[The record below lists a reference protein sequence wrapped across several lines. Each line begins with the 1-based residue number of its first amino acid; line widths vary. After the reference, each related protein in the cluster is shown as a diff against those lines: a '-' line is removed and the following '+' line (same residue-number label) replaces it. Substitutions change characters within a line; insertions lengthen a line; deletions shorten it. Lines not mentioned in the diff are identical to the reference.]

1 MRRAATAE
9 EGKANRASIF
19 LLTAVAVAGGATAQ
33 NYPSRP
39 IRLVTPN
46 PAGGATDAIA
56 RIVAARLADAL
67 SVQIVIDNRGGA
79 GGTIAGDI
87 AAHAAPDGYT
97 LLAGSVST
105 HSFAPIIYRKLPYDP
120 ITDFAPIS
128 LFAIVQN
135 MLVVNPAV
143 PAASVKELV
152 ALAKAKRGTL
162 NYSSAGSGTTSHFAV
177 AMFVSIAGL
186 GKYMVHVPYKG
197 GAQALTATA
206 AGEAHINFGPM
217 PGSMVALVKAGK
229 LKPLAV
235 GGAARSPSM
244 PDVPT
249 MAEAGYPA
257 YQSSGW
263 FGLLAPAGTPPAIIA
278 QLNRAVA
285 DTVNAPDT
293 KQQLL
298 NVGGEPA
305 SNTPAAFQKF
315 IRDQLGLHRKIV
327 REEGIKFE

>member
-1 MRRAATAE
+1 MSIEVIAE
-9 EGKANRASIF
+9 RVLVAITLLASN
-19 LLTAVAVAGGATAQ
+19 TWAQ
-33 NYPSRP
+33 DYPARP
-39 IRLVTPN
+39 IRLVAPN

-56 RIVAARLADAL
+56 RIVAGKLAEML
-67 SVQIVIDNRGGA
+67 GTQIVIDNRGGA

-105 HSFAPIIYRKLPYDP
+105 HSFAPIIYRQLPYDP
-120 ITDFAPIS
+120 IRDFAPIS

-135 MLVVNPAV
+135 LLVINPSV
-143 PAASVKELV
+143 PAANVRELI
-152 ALAKAKRGTL
+152 ALAKAKPGTL

-177 AMFVSIAGL
+177 DMVESLAGL
-186 GKYMVHVPYKG
+186 AKYVVHIPYKG

-229 LKPLAV
+229 VKPLAV
-235 GGAARSPSM
+235 GGAARSPTL
-244 PDVPT
+244 PEVPT
-249 MAEAGYPA
+249 MAEAGLPA

-263 FGLLAPAGTPPAIIA
+263 YGLLAPAGTPRAIIA
-278 QLNRAVA
+278 RINRAVVA
-285 DTVNAPDT
+285 SVNAADT
-293 KQQLL
+293 KQHLL

-305 SNTPAAFQKF
+305 SNTPEAFDKF
-315 IRDQLGLHRKIV
+315 IRDQLALHRRIV
-327 REEGIKFE
+327 LEAGIKFE

>member
-1 MRRAATAE
+1 VRHITILFAA
-9 EGKANRASIF
+9 
-19 LLTAVAVAGGATAQ
+19 LAVGAGAFAQ
-33 NYPSRP
+33 DYPSHP
-39 IRLVTPN
+39 IRLVAPN

-56 RIVAARLADAL
+56 RIVAGKLADLLGA
-67 SVQIVIDNRGGA
+67 QIVIDNRGGA

-120 ITDFAPIS
+120 IKDFAPIS

-135 MLVVNPAV
+135 LLVVNLAV
-143 PAASVKELV
+143 PAANVKELI
-152 ALAKAKRGTL
+152 ALAKAKPGTL

-177 AMFVSIAGL
+177 AMFVSVTGL
-186 GKYMVHVPYKG
+186 SRYVVHIPYKG

-229 LKPLAV
+229 LRPLAV
-235 GGAARSPSM
+235 GGATRSPTL
-244 PDVPT
+244 PEVPT
-249 MAEAGYPA
+249 MAESGFPA
-257 YQSSGW
+257 YQSAGW
-263 FGLLAPAGTPPAIIA
+263 YGLLAPAGTPRAIIMR
-278 QLNRAVA
+278 LNQAVVA
-285 DTVNAPDT
+285 AANAADT
-293 KQQLL
+293 KQHML

-305 SNTPAAFQKF
+305 SDTPEVFAQF
-315 IRDQLGLHRKIV
+315 IRDQLALHRKIV

>member
-1 MRRAATAE
+1 MAILTTVGARA
-9 EGKANRASIF
+9 
-19 LLTAVAVAGGATAQ
+19 Q
-33 NYPSRP
+33 DYPSRP

-56 RIVAARLADAL
+56 RIVASKLADTLAT
-67 SVQIVIDNRGGA
+67 QIVIDNRGGA

-120 ITDFAPIS
+120 IKDFAPIS

-135 MLVVNPAV
+135 LLVINPSV
-143 PAASVKELV
+143 PAANVKELI
-152 ALAKAKRGTL
+152 ALAKAKPGTL

-177 AMFVSIAGL
+177 AMFVSLAGL
-186 GKYMVHVPYKG
+186 TKYVVHIPYKG

-229 LKPLAV
+229 VKPLAV
-235 GGAARSPSM
+235 GGSARSPTL
-244 PDVPT
+244 PEVPT
-249 MAEAGYPA
+249 MAEAGLPA

-263 FGLLAPAGTPPAIIA
+263 YGLLAPAGTPRAIIA
-278 QLNRAVA
+278 KLNHAVVA
-285 DTVNAPDT
+285 TVNATDT
-293 KQQLL
+293 KQLLL

-305 SNTPAAFQKF
+305 SDTPEVFAKF
-315 IRDQLGLHRKIV
+315 IRDQLALHRKIV
-327 REEGIKFE
+327 QEEGIKFE

>member
-1 MRRAATAE
+1 MKGEAHVLLFAA
-9 EGKANRASIF
+9 
-19 LLTAVAVAGGATAQ
+19 LAVSGLAAGQ
-33 NYPSRP
+33 DFPVRP
-39 IRLVTPN
+39 IRLVAPN

-56 RIVAARLADAL
+56 RIVAGKLADTL
-67 SVQIVIDNRGGA
+67 GTQIVIDNRGGA

-105 HSFAPIIYRKLPYDP
+105 HSFAPIIYRQLPYDP
-120 ITDFAPIS
+120 IRDYAPIS

-135 MLVVNPAV
+135 LLVINPSV
-143 PAASVKELV
+143 PAANVRELI
-152 ALAKAKRGTL
+152 ALAKAKPGTL

-177 AMFVSIAGL
+177 AMFVSLAGL
-186 GKYMVHVPYKG
+186 AKYVVHIPYKG

-229 LKPLAV
+229 VKPLAV
-235 GGAARSPSM
+235 GGAARSPTL
-244 PDVPT
+244 PEVPT
-249 MAEAGYPA
+249 MAEAGLPA

-263 FGLLAPAGTPPAIIA
+263 YGLLAPAGTPRAIIA
-278 QLNRAVA
+278 RINRAVVA
-285 DTVNAPDT
+285 SVNAADT
-293 KQQLL
+293 KQHLL

-305 SNTPAAFQKF
+305 SNTPEAFEKF
-315 IRDQLGLHRKIV
+315 IRDQLALHRRIV
-327 REEGIKFE
+327 QEAGIKFE

>member
-1 MRRAATAE
+1 VRCT
-9 EGKANRASIF
+9 
-19 LLTAVAVAGGATAQ
+19 LLMLFVFAGSAFAQ
-33 NYPSRP
+33 EYPSRP

-56 RIVAARLADAL
+56 RIVAGKLADTLGAQ
-67 SVQIVIDNRGGA
+67 VVIDNRGGA

-105 HSFAPIIYRKLPYDP
+105 HSFAPIIYRKLPYDA
-120 ITDFAPIS
+120 IKDFAPIS

-135 MLVVNPAV
+135 LLVVNPAV
-143 PAASVKELV
+143 PASTVKELIV
-152 ALAKAKRGTL
+152 LAKTKPGTL

-177 AMFVSIAGL
+177 AMFVSLAGL
-186 GKYMVHVPYKG
+186 SKYVVHVPYKG
-197 GAQALTATA
+197 GAQALTGTA

-229 LKPLAV
+229 VKPLAV
-235 GGAARSPSM
+235 GGAARSPTL
-244 PDVPT
+244 PEVPT
-249 MAEAGYPA
+249 MAEAGVPA

-263 FGLLAPAGTPPAIIA
+263 FGLLAPAGTPRAIVMR
-278 QLNRAVA
+278 LNQAVA
-285 DTVNAPDT
+285 TTVNAADT
-293 KQQLL
+293 KQHLL
-298 NVGGEPA
+298 NVGGEPS
-305 SNTPAAFQKF
+305 SNTPEAFDKF
-315 IRDQLGLHRKIV
+315 IRDQLELHRKIV

>member
-1 MRRAATAE
+1 MRDAYW
-9 EGKANRASIF
+9 SF
-19 LLTAVAVAGGATAQ
+19 LLFVALVIAGGAAAQ

-39 IRLVTPN
+39 IRLVAPN

-56 RIVAARLADAL
+56 RIVAGKLAETLGA
-67 SVQIVIDNRGGA
+67 QIVIDNRGGA

-105 HSFAPIIYRKLPYDP
+105 HSFAPIIYRQLPYDP
-120 ITDFAPIS
+120 IKDFAPIS
-128 LFAIVQN
+128 LFSIVQN
-135 MLVVNPAV
+135 LLVVNPAV
-143 PAASVKELV
+143 PAASVKDLV
-152 ALAKAKRGTL
+152 ALAKAKPGTL

-177 AMFVSIAGL
+177 AMFVSITGL
-186 GKYMVHVPYKG
+186 GKYVVHVPYKG

-235 GGAARSPSM
+235 GGATRSPSL
-244 PDVPT
+244 PEVPT

-257 YQSSGW
+257 YQSSCW
-263 FGLLAPAGTPPAIIA
+263 FGLLAPAGTPRAIIMR
-278 QLNRAVA
+278 LNRAVIV
-285 DTVNAPDT
+285 TVNAADT
-293 KQQLL
+293 KQHLL

-305 SNTPAAFQKF
+305 TNSPEVFDKF
-315 IRDQLGLHRKIV
+315 IREQLVLHRKIV
-327 REEGIKFE
+327 QEEGIKFE